1 MTNFTPGAA
10 SLPNPVFYVA
20 NLSNSALY
28 VANLSN
34 SALYAAAGARIEVAV
49 VMSVDA
55 DVEDPRVVIEHL
67 LGPVPVVDGPVHD
80 ENSMNS

>member
-28 VANLSN
+28 D
-34 SALYAAAGARIEVAV
+34 AAGARIEVAV

-55 DVEDPRVVIEHL
+55 NVEDPRVVIEHL
-67 LGPVPVVDGPVHD
+67 LGPVTVVDGPVHD